1 MQEGHAEEL
10 QRMRVTYEEDLK
22 RGQEEAKQAYF
33 KIEIDQVKSQNEQA
47 LNQLRK
53 DHSKQLEKVKS
64 EYQGRLEKDRASSQE
79 QLQNALN

>member
-1 MQEGHAEEL
+1 
-10 QRMRVTYEEDLK
+10 MRVTYEEDLR
-22 RGQEEAKQAYF
+22 RGLEEAKQAYF
-33 KIEIDQVKSQNEQA
+33 KIEIDLVKSQNEQA

-53 DHSKQLEKVKS
+53 DYSKQLEKVKS